1 MKLNY
6 ALDDLRKIVRNI
18 HKISGYTISIWDTN
32 LCQLVCEPSLMAD
45 FCVHIK
51 NSTEGRRR
59 CFTSDCHIINEA
71 RRKRALCV
79 HRCHAGLVD
88 AAVPIINDGNILGFI
103 MYGQL
108 VEPEDEKISF
118 PMVWDSIK
126 DLGIEEEALREAF
139 GKIRY
144 IDEDGVS
151 AIGELINF
159 CISYIVSQKLI
170 TVENNVLADYI
181 TSFIESNLRDDLSVS
196 ALCKQFGISKNTL
209 YKVSHD
215 YYGTTILDYITG
227 KRIDAA
233 CAMLKDRNN
242 SISDVC
248 DAIGISDYNYFFKLF
263 KRYMGVSPRK
273 YRSGIDSFVST
284 TLTAG
289 EDFTINSDN

>member
-1 MKLNY
+1 MKFNY

-51 NSTEGRRR
+51 NSPEGRRR
-59 CFTSDCHIINEA
+59 CFRSDCRIINEA
-71 RRKRALCV
+71 KRKRALCV

-88 AAVPIINDGNILGFI
+88 AAVPIMNDGQILGFI

-118 PMVWDSIK
+118 PMVWESIK
-126 DLGIEEEALREAF
+126 DLDIDEEKLREAF

-144 IDEDGVS
+144 IDDDGVS

-159 CISYIVSQKLI
+159 CVSYIVSQKLI
-170 TVENNVLADYI
+170 TVENNVLADYL
-181 TSFIESNLRDDLSVS
+181 TSYIESNLREDLSVG

-215 YYGTTILDYITG
+215 CYGTTILDYITG

-233 CAMLKDRNN
+233 CDLLRDRNN

-263 KRYMGVSPRK
+263 KRHVGVSPRK
-273 YRSGIDSFVST
+273 YRNNGAGFST
-284 TLTAG
+284 SIPNG
-289 EDFTINSDN
+289 REDITINGEN